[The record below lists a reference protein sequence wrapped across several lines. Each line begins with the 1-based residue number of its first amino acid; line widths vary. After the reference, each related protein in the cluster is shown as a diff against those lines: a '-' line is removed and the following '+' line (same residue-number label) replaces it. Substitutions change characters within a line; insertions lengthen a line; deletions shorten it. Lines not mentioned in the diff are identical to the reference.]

1 MRAHFRTGL
10 VGFGFIAERGHLPVY
25 QGDRSRFRVT
35 AVAESCV
42 ARHAAIERALPGARI
57 YGDAR
62 EMIARENLDVV
73 DVCTPPS
80 DHASIALA
88 AFARGMHVVC
98 EKPLAT
104 SRDEAHAM
112 ADAARSAR
120 RVLYPGHSY
129 RHAPVIHAARDVLRS
144 GLVGAPRVA
153 TVSTYRTTH
162 AIGVPEWRPDWRR
175 EQAIAGGGILMD
187 HGPHTF
193 YVSFDWF
200 DAYPLSVSARTRTL
214 GGGEVDDEVTATLRF
229 PGDRLLHVHLS
240 WNAGFRKVIYT
251 VHGDR
256 GGLRIEDDALEVT
269 RRLENGTYAT
279 TESELKSDWKDAG
292 HGDWFGR
299 LFDDVARAIDTSD
312 FVGLEARDSIR
323 ALEVI
328 EAAYVSASEGG
339 RAISLRDVERRRA
352 A

>member
-1 MRAHFRTGL
+1 MRAHFRTGI
-10 VGFGFIAERGHLPVY
+10 VGFGFIAERGHLPAY
-25 QGDRSRFRVT
+25 LRQGSRFHPT
-35 AVAESCV
+35 AVAEPCA
-42 ARHAAIERALPGARI
+42 ARRAAVERLLPSARI
-57 YGDAR
+57 YDDAR
-62 EMIARENLDVV
+62 SMMAAEQLDVV
-73 DVCTPPS
+73 DICAPPIE
-80 DHASIALA
+80 HAPVALA
-88 AFARGMHVVC
+88 AFARGLHVVC

-104 SRDEAHAM
+104 TREEALAM
-112 ADAARSAR
+112 ADAARSAK

-129 RHAPVIHAARDVLRS
+129 RHAPVIHAARDVLRG

-162 AIGVPEWRPDWRR
+162 ALGVSEWRPDWRR
-175 EQAIAGGGILMD
+175 EHAIAGGGILMD

-193 YVSFDWF
+193 YVAFDWF

-214 GGGEVDDEVTATLRF
+214 GGGEVDDDVTATLRF
-229 PGDRLLHVHLS
+229 PGDRLLHVHLT
-240 WNAGFRKVIYT
+240 WNGGFRKVIYT
-251 VHGDR
+251 LHAER
-256 GGLRIEDDALEVT
+256 GGVRIEDDSLEVT
-269 RRLENGTYAT
+269 RRHDDGRYTT
-279 TESELKSDWKDAG
+279 TESKLASDWKDAG

-339 RAISLRDVERRRA
+339 KATSLREMERRRA